1 MAHPAASLIGGLPLA
16 LALLLAP
23 APAAPASPAAAGS
36 AGAASAAA
44 ASAVVASAAPA
55 TAVPGAPGD
64 AGVAAGAVA
73 PHRHPHRPAGT
84 GTAGQGDGAQRFAV
98 EVAPYASEPA
108 RQRCLRAVESGRGPL
123 LAVVGASFTAG
134 VGAGS
139 PLRAWSVDL
148 VRWLGWRA
156 IVVGVPGAG
165 YVWPGRN
172 GDGPLSRIVGSL
184 DLASLHP
191 RLVVVQA
198 GRDDIGVPMVEEQA
212 AVARFY
218 TGLRRRLPHAEL
230 ATVTVMPS
238 RGGPHAGE
246 LSTDGA
252 IRRGI
257 ARAGAG
263 VRVIDP
269 LAGRWHFARQRGGL
283 HPNAAGAMT
292 IAGRVEQA
300 LSADGLRPGRPAAPV
315 RVCELTAPTGQG

>member
-1 MAHPAASLIGGLPLA
+1 VAHPAASLIGGLPLA
-16 LALLLAP
+16 LALLVAP
-23 APAAPASPAAAGS
+23 APAAPAS
-36 AGAASAAA
+36 ASAAA
-44 ASAVVASAAPA
+44 AAAAAAAPA
-55 TAVPGAPGD
+55 TAVPGSPGD
-64 AGVAAGAVA
+64 AVVTAGAGA
-73 PHRHPHRPAGT
+73 LHRHPPRPVAT
-84 GTAGQGDGAQRFAV
+84 GTAAHGGGGPHFTV
-98 EVAPYASEPA
+98 EVAPYASAPA

-123 LAVVGASFTAG
+123 VAVVGASFTAG

-156 IVVGVPGAG
+156 LVVGVPGAG

-198 GRDDIGVPMVEEQA
+198 GRDDIGEPIVEEQA

-230 ATVTVMPS
+230 AAVTVMPS
-238 RGGPHAGE
+238 QGGLHGAE

-269 LAGRWHFARQRGGL
+269 LAGHWHFARQRGGL

-300 LSADGLRPGRPAAPV
+300 LSADGLRPARPARPGRPAAPV